1 MKKALSFAL
10 AAAMMFSLAACGS
23 KGTPSGSGSSSTGST
38 SAGGDKKSYSISVGF
53 TTSPSEYDPYNVT
66 CEKFKE
72 YVEEATDGRIQVE
85 IYPGGQLGSETEMFE
100 SMQAGTLDMGIV
112 TNAYVAA
119 FVPSN
124 GVFDLPFVF
133 SDLDQARSVIDGDF
147 GTKILDAMQGSGVT
161 GLGWSEGGFR
171 QMATRKAIASP
182 ADLAGT
188 KIRCMETKTYLAAY
202 ASLGVN
208 ATPMAWGET
217 ITSLQQGAIDG
228 MDAPLCVLY
237 ANGFADVAA
246 YCDLVNLFYS
256 PLVICMSDAT
266 LNQFDAEDQQLLKDC
281 ATKAGIA
288 VRENNDSWE
297 TKMTEEMTNDGMTII
312 DQVDT
317 AAFQEKASSCY
328 HDADLCAYIGEE
340 YVSELLSIVGID

>member
-1 MKKALSFAL
+1 MNALQMPYEYTSVDHLFEVLDGEIGQEVFETFKDNNLVGITYLHPGSRNFFNSKK
-10 AAAMMFSLAACGS
+10 
-23 KGTPSGSGSSSTGST
+23 
-38 SAGGDKKSYSISVGF
+38 
-53 TTSPSEYDPYNVT
+53 
-66 CEKFKE
+66 
-72 YVEEATDGRIQVE
+72 E
-85 IYPGGQLGSETEMFE
+85 IHT
-100 SMQAGTLDMGIV
+100 
-112 TNAYVAA
+112 
-119 FVPSN
+119 
-124 GVFDLPFVF
+124 
-133 SDLDQARSVIDGDF
+133 
-147 GTKILDAMQGSGVT
+147 
-161 GLGWSEGGFR
+161 
-171 QMATRKAIASP
+171 P

-246 YCDLVNLFYS
+246 YCDLINLFYS

>member
-1 MKKALSFAL
+1 MPEVSHFVAIAKAL
-10 AAAMMFSLAACGS
+10 
-23 KGTPSGSGSSSTGST
+23 
-38 SAGGDKKSYSISVGF
+38 GF
-53 TTSPSEYDPYNVT
+53 NPVTMSMSEI
-66 CEKFKE
+66 F
-72 YVEEATDGRIQVE
+72 
-85 IYPGGQLGSETEMFE
+85 
-100 SMQAGTLDMGIV
+100 
-112 TNAYVAA
+112 
-119 FVPSN
+119 
-124 GVFDLPFVF
+124 
-133 SDLDQARSVIDGDF
+133 
-147 GTKILDAMQGSGVT
+147 
-161 GLGWSEGGFR
+161 
-171 QMATRKAIASP
+171 
-182 ADLAGT
+182 
-188 KIRCMETKTYLAAY
+188 
-202 ASLGVN
+202 
-208 ATPMAWGET
+208 
-217 ITSLQQGAIDG
+217 TSLQQGAIDG